1 MIIKL
6 AADHLPD
13 GGDVAVLSAS
23 ATATNQNIWIEE
35 MNKVMGDYPGI
46 NVVSTVYGDDLS
58 DKAIGKLK
66 VSCQLTRILKLS
78 SRQHQ

>member
-6 AADHLPD
+6 AADDLPE

-35 MNKVMGDYPGI
+35 MNKVMGNYPGI
-46 NVVSTVYGDDLS
+46 NVVDDRL
-58 DKAIGKLK
+58 
-66 VSCQLTRILKLS
+66 RRRPR
-78 SRQHQ
+78 RQVLPRDAGR